1 LVWICYNGL
10 IIEKDEKMSY
20 YRLIRIAKD
29 QPETSLDLGPE
40 DLDIIVDALYDAADI
55 NGSQKAEELM
65 ASLLRL
71 AK

>member
-1 LVWICYNGL
+1 
-10 IIEKDEKMSY
+10 MSY
-20 YRLIRIAKD
+20 YKLIRIAKD
-29 QPETSLDLGPE
+29 QPETSLDLCPE